1 MTKFSHFD
9 FAQCDI
15 AGNKLEII
23 LSNKMSKQL
32 LISFSVVIFFLTVA
46 LAQENPQ
53 TEQKETEHQAQ
64 MEKIQKTDSTETASR
79 EIWNKVCPVKG
90 NPVEEDSPTVEY
102 NGKVYGF
109 CCPGC
114 DTKFA
119 KNPEKYLKNLN
130 DDGTK
135 FIGRK

>member
-1 MTKFSHFD
+1 M
-9 FAQCDI
+9 
-15 AGNKLEII
+15 L
-23 LSNKMSKQL
+23 KQL
-32 LISFSVVIFFLTVA
+32 FMSLSAVIFFFIVA
-46 LAQENPQ
+46 LAQENHQ

-64 MEKIQKTDSTETASR
+64 VEKIQKTDSTETASR

-119 KNPEKYLKNLN
+119 KNPEKYSKNLN

>member
-1 MTKFSHFD
+1 MLKQ
-9 FAQCDI
+9 FA
-15 AGNKLEII
+15 AI
-23 LSNKMSKQL
+23 LSL
-32 LISFSVVIFFLTVA
+32 VIFICTFSI
-46 LAQENPQ
+46 AQEDPGKEKDETQNASQ
-53 TEQKETEHQAQ
+53 IKTEQSADTVTNTKEA
-64 MEKIQKTDSTETASR
+64 KV
-79 EIWNKVCPVKG
+79 WNKVCPVKG

-119 KNPEKYLKNLN
+119 NNPEKYAKNLSE
-130 DDGTK
+130 DGTK

>member
-1 MTKFSHFD
+1 M
-9 FAQCDI
+9 
-15 AGNKLEII
+15 L
-23 LSNKMSKQL
+23 KQFL
-32 LISFSVVIFFLTVA
+32 LIFTFTFICSSFFV
-46 LAQENPQ
+46 AQEKPQ
-53 TEQKETEHQAQ
+53 NDTLKNQKEVKMTNT
-64 MEKIQKTDSTETASR
+64 KTDESKEKKVAKTP
-79 EIWNKVCPVKG
+79 WNKVCPVKG

-119 KNPEKYLKNLN
+119 KNPEKYSKNLSE
-130 DDGTK
+130 DGTR